1 MPSLTSTVICRRVTL
16 REDEMG
22 EIQLQNLSRAPVT
35 SQEEALELLFLGDTN
50 RAICETPMNPVS
62 SRSHCIFTIGLES
75 RAEVRTG
82 GTAFTAQAVCGLSS
96 AFMLPALRAFTGF

>member
-1 MPSLTSTVICRRVTL
+1 
-16 REDEMG
+16 MG

-62 SRSHCIFTIGLES
+62 SRSHCVFTIHLES
-75 RAEVRTG
+75 RAEVR
-82 GTAFTAQAVCGLSS
+82 VWW
-96 AFMLPALRAFTGF
+96 